1 LFGLSALFLTAAL
14 AGAVAWWSTSDP
26 LERILT
32 VVICLLLSTGLT
44 FSVAVAIGPRSSQIP
59 WARVGVVV
67 AANLRACGV
76 TILREWTAQSL

>member
-1 LFGLSALFLTAAL
+1 LTSWLRLRLALPLFGLSALFLTAAL

-59 WARVGVVV
+59 WARVESSSPP
-67 AANLRACGV
+67 
-76 TILREWTAQSL
+76 IS